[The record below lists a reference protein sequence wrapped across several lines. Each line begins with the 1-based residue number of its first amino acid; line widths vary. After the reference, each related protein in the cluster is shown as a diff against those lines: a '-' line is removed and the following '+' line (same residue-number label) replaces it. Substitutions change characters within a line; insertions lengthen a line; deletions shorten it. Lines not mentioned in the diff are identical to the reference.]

1 MKKLLSIAVA
11 SLAVS
16 AIAAYTPVSVGV
28 TKITTTNKDTIIPV
42 AFKALSDGGSIPVA
56 ELVNPDGLVNGTTL
70 YVYDG
75 TGYAA
80 WVLGSGVW
88 TGTAKVTKDGISAA
102 AGGESAKLAVGGAV
116 WIVRPDADT
125 TESCDIYVYGAY
137 PSPAVTTSTAAAG
150 VSTLVANP
158 LQSSATI
165 SITGLTKGDVI
176 LVPKGDSANPD
187 RYVCTTAGET
197 PVWKVG
203 RTATPLPTFTMGQGF
218 WYVPTGTSTGATITW
233 TAAAP

>member
-1 MKKLLSIAVA
+1 MKKLLSIAAA

-28 TKITTTNKDTIIPV
+28 TKITTTNMDTIIPV
-42 AFKALSDGGSIPVA
+42 PFTALSNGGSIPVA
-56 ELVNPDGLVNGTTL
+56 ELVNPDGLIDGTTL
-70 YVYDG
+70 YVYSG
-75 TGYAA
+75 SGYSA

-88 TGTAKVTKDGISAA
+88 TGTAKVTKDGVQAS
-102 AGGESAKLAVGGAV
+102 AGGESATLAAGGAI
-116 WIVRPDADT
+116 WIVRPAADDAA
-125 TESCDIYVYGAY
+125 SRDIYVYGAY
-137 PSPAVTTSTAAAG
+137 PSPAVTTSTAVGNA
-150 VSTLVANP
+150 STLVANP

-176 LVPKGDSANPD
+176 LVPTGDSTNPT

-203 RTATPLPTFTMGQGF
+203 RTATPLPTFTIGQGF
-218 WYVPTGTSTGATITW
+218 WYVPTATSNGATITW
-233 TAAAP
+233 TAAQ

>member
-1 MKKLLSIAVA
+1 MKKLLSIAAA

-42 AFKALSDGGSIPVA
+42 AFKALSDGGDIPVA
-56 ELVNPDGLVNGTTL
+56 QLVNPDGLINGTTL

-75 TGYAA
+75 SGYSA

-88 TGTAKVTKDGISAA
+88 TGTAKVTKDGINAA
-102 AGGESAKLAVGGAV
+102 AGGESAKLAAGGAV
-116 WIVRPDADT
+116 WIVRPDTDT
-125 TESCDIYVYGAY
+125 AESCDIYVYGAY
-137 PSPAVTTSTAAAG
+137 PSPAVTTSTAAKD

-158 LQSSATI
+158 LQSRATI

-176 LVPKGDSANPD
+176 LVPTGDSTDPD
-187 RYVCTTAGET
+187 RYLCTTAGDK
-197 PVWKVG
+197 PVWKKSRV
-203 RTATPLPTFTMGQGF
+203 ATPLPTFAMGQGF
-218 WYVPTGTSTGATITW
+218 WYVPTATSSGVTISW
-233 TAAAP
+233 TAAE

>member
-1 MKKLLSIAVA
+1 MKKLLSIAAA

-42 AFKALSDGGSIPVA
+42 AFKALSNGGDIPVA
-56 ELVNPDGLVNGTTL
+56 ELVNPDGLVDGTTL

-88 TGTAKVTKDGISAA
+88 TGTVKVTKDGISAA
-102 AGGESAKLAVGGAV
+102 AGGTTAKLATGGAV
-116 WIVRPDADT
+116 WIVRPDADVAD
-125 TESCDIYVYGAY
+125 SRDIYVYGAY
-137 PSPAVTTSTAAAG
+137 PTPAVTTSTAAKG

-176 LVPKGDSANPD
+176 LVPTGDSTDPD
-187 RYVCTTAGET
+187 RYLCTTAGET
-197 PVWKVG
+197 IVWKKSRV
-203 RTATPLPTFTMGQGF
+203 ATPLPTFTIGQGF
-218 WYVPTGTSTGATITW
+218 WYVPTATSNGATITW
-233 TAAAP
+233 TAAQ

>member
-1 MKKLLSIAVA
+1 MKKLLSIAAA

-28 TKITTTNKDTIIPV
+28 TKITTTNKDTIVPV
-42 AFKALSDGGSIPVA
+42 AFKSLSDGENIPVA
-56 ELVNPDGLVNGTTL
+56 QLVNPDGLVDGTTL
-70 YVYDG
+70 FVYNG
-75 TGYAA
+75 SGYTA
-80 WVLGSGVW
+80 WILGSGVW
-88 TGTAKVTKDGISAA
+88 TGTATVTKDGISAT
-102 AGGESAKLAVGGAV
+102 AGGESAKLAPGSAV
-116 WIVRPDADT
+116 WIVRPGTDEAA
-125 TESCDIYVYGAY
+125 SRDIYVYGAY

-176 LVPKGDSANPD
+176 LVPTSDSTNPA

-218 WYVPTGTSTGATITW
+218 WYVPTSTSSGATITW
-233 TAAAP
+233 TAAP